1 MDALIGKPA
10 PKETTQA
17 RPVDSAKLG
26 VYVKLGAPLPA
37 DFVSGL
43 LKLDEKALSKPYKT
57 DAGQLVVRITKKDT
71 AQKAGFDAIAKKF
84 SSAPS
89 RWSGG
94 DLYWLAADDKAH
106 DAKLVKAAF
115 ALSKNGISPI
125 IKLNDSTYTFV
136 KMEEK
141 KDAYTRPFSEVKS
154 KIENK
159 LRRQEEKA
167 LYDQLLKDLR
177 AGAKLELLMKESDFV
192 SEPAPAEEVPAGT
205 ATPEPG
211 K

>member
-1 MDALIGKPA
+1 V
-10 PKETTQA
+10 
-17 RPVDSAKLG
+17 VDTAKLG
-26 VYVKLGAPLPA
+26 TYVKLEGTLPA

-43 LKLDEKALSKPYKT
+43 LRLEEKALSGPLKT
-57 DAGQLVVRITKKDT
+57 DAGRLVVKVTKKDT
-71 AQKAGFDAIAKKF
+71 AQKAGFDAVAKKF
-84 SSAPS
+84 SSSSS

-115 ALSKNGISPI
+115 ALTKNGISPI
-125 IKLNDSTYTFV
+125 IKLNDSTYSFI
-136 KMEEK
+136 KMEER
-141 KDAYTRPFSEVKS
+141 KDAYTKPFSEVKS

-159 LRRQEEKA
+159 LRRAEEKA

-177 AGAKLELLMKESDFV
+177 ASAKVEILMKESDFIT
-192 SEPAPAEEVPAGT
+192 EPVEETPAG
-205 ATPEPG
+205 ATSPVEN